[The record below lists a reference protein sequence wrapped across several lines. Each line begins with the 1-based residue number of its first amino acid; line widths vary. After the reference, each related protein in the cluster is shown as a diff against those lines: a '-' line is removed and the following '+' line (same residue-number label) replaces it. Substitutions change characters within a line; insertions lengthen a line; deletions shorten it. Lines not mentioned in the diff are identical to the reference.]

1 MLTYAIGF
9 VQDVQLVCF
18 AVILTCMALQDRANR
33 SLRWLAFGYISGA
46 AGALLAFG
54 YHVLPRWLS
63 DGVFME
69 AAPLG
74 YACFF
79 MAVACFVRRGI
90 RGRWFW
96 LFVLVATLPIYVEWS
111 LTGRL
116 DASSTLQDA
125 TLALITA
132 STAVLLLLT
141 RDRETRLPR
150 RAIAA
155 FLAIYAL
162 VEATRVGVFLA
173 TGQMPSRVAPSVEV
187 ASGLVYV
194 VSCSILPLGFIWMMN
209 ARLTVFLNRQSM
221 VDPLTELLNRRGLD
235 AAAEVELARY
245 DRSGHEFAV
254 VVLDIDFFK
263 LLNDRF
269 GHPGGDAVL
278 CQVSLFLRNMVR
290 ETDVVGRLGGEEF
303 VLILPG
309 LGGPIGGAGSP
320 GGDAL
325 GAVDRIRRAL
335 ADRPIPFGPHLIRV
349 TASFGV
355 TVTAG
360 RQNLTWETL
369 QSEADRA
376 LYAAKAAG
384 RNIARVYDESLAELP
399 VSRG

>member
-33 SLRWLAFGYISGA
+33 SLRWLAFGYIAGA
-46 AGALLAFG
+46 AGASLGFG
-54 YHVLPRWLS
+54 YTILPHWLS
-63 DGVFME
+63 DGVYME

-90 RGRWFW
+90 RARWLW
-96 LFVLVATLPIYVEWS
+96 LFVILATLPVYLDWS
-111 LTGRL
+111 VTGRL
-116 DASSTLQDA
+116 DAASTLQDA
-125 TLALITA
+125 TLALITG
-132 STAVLLLLT
+132 STAILILLN

-155 FLAIYAL
+155 FLAIYSM
-162 VEATRVGVFLA
+162 VETARVVVFLV
-173 TGQMPSRVAPSVEV
+173 TGQMPGRISPSVEV

-209 ARLTVFLNRQSM
+209 ARLLVHLNRQSM
-221 VDPLTELLNRRGLD
+221 IDPLTELLNRRGLQ

-245 DRSGHEFAV
+245 ERSRTNFAV

-290 ETDVVGRLGGEEF
+290 EADVVGRLGGEEF

-309 LGGPIGGAGSP
+309 FGTTGLTGL
-320 GGDAL
+320 DAL
-325 GAVDRIRRAL
+325 TAIDRIRIAL
-335 ADRPIPFGPHLIRV
+335 AEKPIPFGPHLIRL

-355 TVTAG
+355 TVSGG
-360 RQNLTWETL
+360 RENLTWETL

-384 RNIARVYDESLAELP
+384 RNVARLYDESLAELP

>member
-46 AGALLAFG
+46 IGAFLEFG
-54 YHVLPRWLS
+54 SHVLPHWLS
-63 DGVFME
+63 DGIFME

-90 RGRWFW
+90 RARWLW
-96 LFVLVATLPIYVEWS
+96 LFVLLATLPFYLQWS
-111 LTGRL
+111 VTGSFS
-116 DASSTLQDA
+116 ASSTVQDA
-125 TLALITA
+125 TLAIETA
-132 STAVLLLLT
+132 CTALLLIIT
-141 RDRETRLPR
+141 NDRETRLPR

-155 FLAIYAL
+155 FLAIYAV
-162 VEATRVGVFLA
+162 VEAARVALFLV
-173 TGQMPSRVAPSVEV
+173 TGQMPGRVSSSVEI

-194 VSCSILPLGFIWMMN
+194 VSCSVLPLGFIWMMN
-209 ARLTVFLNRQSM
+209 ARLMVHLNRQSM
-221 VDPLTELLNRRGLD
+221 VDPLTELLNRRGLQ

-245 DRSGHEFAV
+245 DRSGANFAV

-309 LGGPIGGAGSP
+309 LGG
-320 GGDAL
+320 DVAL
-325 GAVDRIRRAL
+325 AAVDRIRIAL
-335 ADRPIPFGPHLIRV
+335 ADRPIPYGPHLIRV

-355 TVTAG
+355 SVSEG
-360 RQNLTWETL
+360 RNNLTWELL

-376 LYAAKAAG
+376 LYAAKADG
-384 RNIARVYDESLAELP
+384 RNVARLYNESLADLP
-399 VSRG
+399 VSRA